1 MPRFLIVLAIAVSAF
16 VFSSSAAAQCRT
28 TDKTVKKPL
37 TLTGGAATVRD
48 TIRLCTS
55 HVFHFRAAK
64 GQRLNIKLT
73 TGRKTS
79 MTLLPPSGD
88 ALVDGELSWNG
99 RLTETGEYEIQIGTD
114 ATARYTLEISI
125 R

>member
-1 MPRFLIVLAIAVSAF
+1 MRKLLIIIALALSTLIFA
-16 VFSSSAAAQCRT
+16 SSAGAQCRT

-48 TIRLCTS
+48 TVRLCTS

-88 ALVDGELSWNG
+88 ALIDGELAWNG
-99 RLTETGEYEIQIGTD
+99 RLTETGEYEVQIGTD
-114 ATARYTLEISI
+114 ATARYTLEILI